1 MSGVGHSPC
10 IQANGQRR
18 VNDLQFLVTVFH
30 GYRAF
35 CWILWPSSRNWFWTT
50 PWNLVIASPVHSEA
64 LCFFVIILHTGCY
77 HGYLKYSYLEWI
89 ILSFD
94 TNNLPHSVFSVCWL
108 CTFCLYSET
117 SALQGNYKETSKDKH
132 SRSSFYCPKTS
143 SHLVCSGKCERL
155 RQESPFSSPN
165 IRNLEIIEHVLQN
178 YFKLPVL

>member
-94 TNNLPHSVFSVCWL
+94 TNNLPHSAFSVCWL

-132 SRSSFYCPKTS
+132 SRCHHFIVQKL
-143 SHLVCSGKCERL
+143 HLIWCVQVNVKGSD
-155 RQESPFSSPN
+155 
-165 IRNLEIIEHVLQN
+165 RNLRFLLQI
-178 YFKLPVL
+178 YVTLKS